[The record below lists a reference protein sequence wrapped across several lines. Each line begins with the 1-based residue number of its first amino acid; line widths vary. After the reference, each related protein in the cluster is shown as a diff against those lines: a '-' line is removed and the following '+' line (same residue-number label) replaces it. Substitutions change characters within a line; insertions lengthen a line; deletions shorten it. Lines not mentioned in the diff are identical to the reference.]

1 MNKEI
6 KIEYQP
12 NIDNLM
18 KVSKYLLLNIRFVKY
33 FPIVFIVLFCKYLTT
48 FINKLKCYSGRKKL
62 FK

>member
-33 FPIVFIVLFCKYLTT
+33 FPIVFIVLFAST
-48 FINKLKCYSGRKKL
+48 
-62 FK
+62 